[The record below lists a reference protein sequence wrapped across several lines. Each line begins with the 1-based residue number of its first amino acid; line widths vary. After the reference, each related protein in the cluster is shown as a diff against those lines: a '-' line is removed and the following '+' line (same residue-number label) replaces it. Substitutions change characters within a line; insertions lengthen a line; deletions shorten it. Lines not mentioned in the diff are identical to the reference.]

1 MKLSCVQEPMDKA
14 GAYGIQ
20 GIGGTLVSGISGIS
34 VINIYL
40 VPSLN
45 QCKNVRSIAKP
56 GSSLEWIRIRQFSIC
71 WIQSRKCN
79 IY

>member
-1 MKLSCVQEPMDKA
+1 MDKA

-40 VPSLN
+40 VTSLN
-45 QCKNVRSIAKP
+45 QCKNVSIIANPVPPWNGYGTYLVPNMINDGPMYKHLI
-56 GSSLEWIRIRQFSIC
+56 S
-71 WIQSRKCN
+71 
-79 IY
+79 